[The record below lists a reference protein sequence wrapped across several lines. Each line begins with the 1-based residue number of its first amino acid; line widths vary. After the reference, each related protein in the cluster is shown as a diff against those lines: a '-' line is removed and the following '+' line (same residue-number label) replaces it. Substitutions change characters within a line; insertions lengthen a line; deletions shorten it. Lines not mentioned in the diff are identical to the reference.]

1 MAVTAIAEW
10 HSKLRVCR
18 YGGPHDGGDLA
29 QGSGVLAK
37 KTRSIGAARSGSYLR
52 WLTADD
58 EPLLNLPFQL
68 RSGWCR

>member
-1 MAVTAIAEW
+1 MLSRDRMVFI
-10 HSKLRVCR
+10 CR

-37 KTRSIGAARSGSYLR
+37 KTRRSKPLDQARICGGLPP
-52 WLTADD
+52 DD

-68 RSGWCR
+68 RSGSCR